1 MIKELDTVKK
11 LLEEEYA
18 AYNEQL
24 SSLKILLDDQEK
36 KIKEQERFIAV
47 LEREREKK
55 TEVLSAY
62 NNDEAVSDRIKE
74 EENKKQNIQNEYLE
88 NKQKVQEL
96 SLKVERYKDVINQLT
111 SVNKENTVLMDK
123 LKMDEINDSYQE
135 ILKNYADGLKKIGK
149 VVDEYIYM
157 DPDRVKVEV
166 QKYITESKNAVKQF
180 KKNTKG
186 KMQGLIKICFKRELQ
201 KFSYK

>member
-1 MIKELDTVKK
+1 MKEIHMIKELDTVKK

-18 AYNEQL
+18 AYCEQL

-36 KIKEQERFIAV
+36 KINEQERFITV
-47 LEREREKK
+47 LEQERDKK
-55 TEVLSAY
+55 SEVLSAY

-74 EENKKQNIQNEYLE
+74 EERKKQNIQNEYSE

-96 SLKVERYKDVINQLT
+96 SLKVERYKDAINQLS

-157 DPDRVKVEV
+157 DPGRVKVEV
-166 QKYITESKNAVKQF
+166 QKYITESKNTVKQF

-186 KMQGLIKICFKRELQ
+186 KM
-201 KFSYK
+201 

>member
-36 KIKEQERFIAV
+36 KIKEQEQFIAV
-47 LEREREKK
+47 LEQEREKK

-62 NNDEAVSDRIKE
+62 YNDESISDRIRE

-88 NKQKVQEL
+88 NKQKMQKVL
-96 SLKVERYKDVINQLT
+96 LKVEEYKDAIDQLN
-111 SVNKENTVLMDK
+111 SVYKENTVLMDK
-123 LKMDEINDSYQE
+123 LKMDEINNSYQE
-135 ILKNYADGLKKIGK
+135 ILMGYADGLKKIGK

-186 KMQGLIKICFKRELQ
+186 KM
-201 KFSYK
+201 